1 MVQGADTKYG
11 ERAVSP
17 SRFANLQG
25 SGNRN
30 AWKTIWLRLPGSEH
44 WLLADVWR
52 SARKGA
58 IARLMGGEA
67 PETRERRAANGSR
80 AIAAP
85 KENGTALVAP
95 SRSK

>member
-1 MVQGADTKYG
+1 MSAYGFPIRIPPLPAGTKL
-11 ERAVSP
+11 RA
-17 SRFANLQG
+17 A
-25 SGNRN
+25 
-30 AWKTIWLRLPGSEH
+30 IWLRLPGSDQ
-44 WLLADVWR
+44 WLLAEVFR

-58 IARLMGGEA
+58 IARLMGGDA
-67 PETRERRAANGSR
+67 PEMRERRAANGGR